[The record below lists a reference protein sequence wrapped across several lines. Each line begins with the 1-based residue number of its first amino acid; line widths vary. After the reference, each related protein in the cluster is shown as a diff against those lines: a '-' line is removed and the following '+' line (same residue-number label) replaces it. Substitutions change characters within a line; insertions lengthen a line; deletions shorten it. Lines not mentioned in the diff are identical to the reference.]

1 MSIERVKELGRL
13 SVEEIFNKGNL
24 DLIPE
29 IVSPDYVNHAA
40 NGQDV
45 KGIEGFRQMVV
56 TMRTAMPDL
65 HFTVDDTIIEGD
77 KAANRCTLTGTYSGT
92 IGDVEIKD
100 KKIKMTQAIFARV
113 ENNQIIEGWS
123 FSDSAVLFQQLGVTP
138 PTS

>member
-1 MSIERVKELGRL
+1 MSVERVKELGRL

-56 TMRTAMPDL
+56 TIRTAMPDL
-65 HFTVDDTIIEGD
+65 HYTVDDTIIEGD

-100 KKIKMTQAIFARV
+100 RKIKITQAIFARV
-113 ENNQIIEGWS
+113 ENDKIIEGWS
-123 FSDSAVLFQQLGVTP
+123 FSDSAVLFQQLGVSP
-138 PTS
+138 PTG